1 MADIQA
7 SCEIRPVQ
15 ASDYAAWLTL
25 WQGYQ
30 AFYEV
35 SLSEDITRSTFQRFL
50 EDAEPV
56 FCAVAEQDQ
65 QLLGMVTL
73 VLHRSTWSLTH
84 YCYLEDLYVSP
95 AIRGGGVGKQLI
107 EWVQQFAIQHDC
119 TKLYWHTHHSNQRAQ
134 RLYNHVA
141 RQSGFIEY
149 QMDLVQT

>member
-7 SCEIRPVQ
+7 SCVIRPVQ

-30 AFYEV
+30 VFYEV
-35 SLSEDITRSTFQRFL
+35 SLSEEITHTTFQRFL
-50 EDAEPV
+50 DSAEPV
-56 FCAVAEQDQ
+56 FCAVAEQGQ

-73 VLHRSTWSLTH
+73 VLHRSTWSLST

-95 AIRGGGVGKQLI
+95 GIRGGGVGKCLI
-107 EWVQQFAIQHDC
+107 EWVQQFARQQGS
-119 TKLYWHTHHSNQRAQ
+119 TKLYWHTHHNNQQAQ
-134 RLYNHVA
+134 RLYNHIA

-149 QMDLVQT
+149 QMDVTQP